1 MQLSGYIK
9 LIILLLCLFSLSG
22 CVTFDDYYAHIA
34 GTRIYDITKAKSDG
48 GFGNPDRIEYA
59 ANGNEVWVFKLRDI
73 PFGGNKDCTLYFEAN
88 DQEIIVNYW
97 HKGVCVPRHPLLGI
111 F

>member
-48 GFGNPDRIEYA
+48 GFPRYFVFQ
-59 ANGNEVWVFKLRDI
+59 EVAFMLPVFL
-73 PFGGNKDCTLYFEAN
+73 PAE
-88 DQEIIVNYW
+88 Q
-97 HKGVCVPRHPLLGI
+97 
-111 F
+111 